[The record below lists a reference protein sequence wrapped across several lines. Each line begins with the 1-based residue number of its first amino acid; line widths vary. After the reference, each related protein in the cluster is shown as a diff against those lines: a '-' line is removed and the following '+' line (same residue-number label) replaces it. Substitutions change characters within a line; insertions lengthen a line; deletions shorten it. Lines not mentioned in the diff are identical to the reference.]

1 MKITSITS
9 NYTSNQSLQTNNR
22 QTNFTGLTK
31 RLSHEVYIDGKKDI
45 LEIINKRDKDAEKNT
60 GVPTHKNTYVGQLPP
75 GMFYRLPEEKAERV
89 VAIKEIMETFN
100 ECAPEIRK
108 YIPDRNATRDEYR
121 NKRPQSAVEKM
132 RNIFEK
138 YDLLDENEEFNI
150 EYLGQGDYGKAFR
163 LRGLKKDTVDD
174 DEYVLKIY
182 HTTDKGREWHRFKSH
197 GCFAEPNIA
206 AYWMKNIGRDTQRG
220 KFYFANIDAGYM
232 VTNFIYD
239 GKPTFKRE
247 IDEYDYGLKLTDEAL
262 RMPNGHNKIN
272 GYSIDWGGVRVVN
285 KVKNENRTARYVLR
299 KVENAKPEN
308 SYRIWKDFV
317 KGDRA
322 KGMDKDGVN
331 AGLTLATKCAAS
343 QPQLRAMLVYLST
356 LPGSSTDEARA
367 YALKYY
373 PTSLMA
379 RYFEKYMS
387 TFDEHKQVRVMN
399 EMPLL
404 AKIVNDEKDNIDISK
419 KEINQEKLLDLYLIA
434 KKNAKGEAV
443 EHLASYV
450 HLLPKNRIMPE
461 FNWLV
466 NLHDNDVYDRLLHKM
481 IIVQEDE
488 YPLDTK
494 LKMLDILDENV
505 EDDFLKNKIN
515 KTRMTII
522 RRNLDDSD

>member
-45 LEIINKRDKDAEKNT
+45 LEIINERDNKAQ
-60 GVPTHKNTYVGQLPP
+60 VHKNTYVGQLPP
-75 GMFYRLPEEKAERV
+75 GMFYRLPEDKAERV
-89 VAIKEIMETFN
+89 AAIKEIMETFN

-121 NKRPQSAVEKM
+121 NKRPQSVVEKM
-132 RNIFEK
+132 RNLFEK

-163 LRGLKKDTVDD
+163 LRGLKKDTVDN

-182 HTTDKGREWHRFKSH
+182 HTTDKDREWHRFKSH

-232 VTNFIYD
+232 VTNFID
-239 GKPTFKRE
+239 DSKPKCKKE
-247 IDEYDYGLKLTDEAL
+247 VEEYDYGLKLTDEAL
-262 RMPNGHNKIN
+262 KKIPYGHNKIN

-285 KVKNENRTARYVLR
+285 KVKNENKTARYILR
-299 KVENAKPEN
+299 KVENAEPEN

-317 KGDRA
+317 KGDSA
-322 KGMDKDGVN
+322 KGLDKDSVS
-331 AGLTLATKCAAS
+331 AGLALATKCAAS
-343 QPQLRAMLVYLST
+343 QPQLRAMLIYLST
-356 LPGSSTDEARA
+356 LHGNVTDEARA

-373 PTSLMA
+373 PTSLMS
-379 RYFEKYMS
+379 RYFEQYMS

-404 AKIVNDEKDNIDISK
+404 AKIVDGDKNKLKDNIDISRR
-419 KEINQEKLLDLYLIA
+419 EINPEKLLDLYLIA
-434 KKNAKGEAV
+434 KKNAKGVAK

-481 IIVQEDE
+481 IIVLEDE
-488 YPLDTK
+488 YPLETK
-494 LKMLDILDENV
+494 LKMLDILDQNV
-505 EDDFLKNKIN
+505 EDDFLKDKIT